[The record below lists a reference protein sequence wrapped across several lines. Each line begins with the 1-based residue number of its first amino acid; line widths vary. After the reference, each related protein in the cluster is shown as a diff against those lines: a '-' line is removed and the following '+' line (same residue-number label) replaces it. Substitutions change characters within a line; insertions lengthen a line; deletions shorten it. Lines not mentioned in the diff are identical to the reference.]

1 MTTYGSVCSGIEAAS
16 AAWHPLGWDAAWF
29 SEIEKFPAA
38 VLAHR
43 WPDVANLGDMTKIA
57 AQVRAG
63 AVAAPDVLVGG
74 TPCQAFSVAGLRQSL
89 NDPRGQLTL
98 SYVELA
104 NAIDDKRASEGQSP
118 ATIVWENVPGCL
130 STEDNAFGHFLAGL
144 AGEDEAFEPGPR
156 PESGK
161 SSTYW
166 RWNKK
171 TGQHVSKWPKS
182 GCVIGRQRKLAWRV
196 LDAQHFGVAQRRRR
210 VFVVASARNDIDPAK
225 ILFEFDGVR
234 RNSPPGRESRQ
245 AAAALTANGV
255 GTCGADDNQAQAGH
269 LIAAF
274 GGGNC
279 SGALDVAAC
288 LTAKGQR
295 LDYEVETFAVQSV
308 TGQVSHALTAEGFD
322 ASEDGTGRGTPVVA
336 YGSNGH
342 ASFSEGIGPLR
353 AKSGA
358 DHESLAVMAV
368 HGTQDPDTL
377 TELAHTLGR
386 NHGQENAVSH
396 GLSVRRLMPVECE
409 RLQGFPD
416 GHTDIPWKNK
426 ETGETPDGPRYKA
439 IGNSM
444 AVPVMQW
451 IGQRIGKYHA
461 KTQISGNH
469 AGHGKNI
476 DVSGSGNIG
485 AGAAYVTP
493 DQSVRNKPFF
503 KWVGGKFSVIEDV
516 LRHLPAGR
524 RLIEPFAGG
533 GSVFLNAGFSE
544 VLVNDINPDLIL
556 TYRILKE
563 EGHSLITQTHRMFQD
578 CNTPEGFDLIRTR
591 FNKREYSDFER
602 AAAFIYLNRHCFNG
616 LTRYNLKGEF
626 NVGYGKYKKPYFPL
640 EEMEGF
646 LSLADRLTFSCSSF
660 ADVIA
665 TAGEGDVIFCDP
677 PYEPMPGSDGFTSY
691 SGGTFRFEKQA
702 ELAACLKA
710 ASQRGAK
717 AVITNSSAPAIIE
730 LYQSEGFDIFPLFAR
745 RSVSCAGETRETAED
760 IIALVSCSKKI

>member
-16 AAWHPLGWDAAWF
+16 AAWHSLGWSADWF

-63 AVAAPDVLVGG
+63 TVAAPDVLVGG

-104 NAIDDKRASEGQSP
+104 NAIDDKRASEGQPP

-156 PESGK
+156 PERGK

-171 TGQHVSKWPKS
+171 TGEHVSKWPKS
-182 GCVIGRQRKLAWRV
+182 GCVYGRQRKLAWRV

-210 VFVVASARNDIDPAK
+210 VFVVASARNDIDPAE
-225 ILFEFDGVR
+225 ILFEFDSVR
-234 RNSPPGRESRQ
+234 RNSPPSRESRQ
-245 AAAALTANGV
+245 AVAALTANGV

-279 SGALDVAAC
+279 SGELDVAAC

-308 TGQVSHALTAEGFD
+308 TGQVSHALTVEGFD

-342 ASFSEGIGPLR
+342 ASFAEGVGPLR
-353 AKSGA
+353 AKAGA

-386 NHGQENAVSH
+386 NHGQENAVSR

-461 KTQISGNH
+461 ETQISGNH
-469 AGHGKNI
+469 AGYGKDLN
-476 DVSGSGNIG
+476 VSGSSHNG
-485 AGAAYVTP
+485 AGAVHVTP

-516 LRHLPAGR
+516 LRRLPAGK

-544 VLVNDINPDLIL
+544 ALVNDINPDLIL
-556 TYRILKE
+556 TYRMLKE
-563 EGHSLITQTHRMFQD
+563 ERHSLITQTHRMFQD
-578 CNTPEGFDLIRTR
+578 CNTPEGFAHVRSR

-646 LSLADRLTFSCSSF
+646 LSLADRLTFSCGSF

-691 SGGTFRFEKQA
+691 SGGTFLFEKQA
-702 ELAACLKA
+702 ELASCLKA
-710 ASQRGAK
+710 ASQRGAR

-730 LYQSEGFDIFPLFAR
+730 LYRGEGFDIFPLFAR

-760 IIALVSCSKKI
+760 IIALVNCSKKI